1 MSLIFSSGVEHGN
14 LRELALER
22 MRDLGLKCRDIR
34 TREVGINEIHNKVRP
49 YDVEPVRRDY
59 VANGGHET
67 FLSYE
72 DPKQDILVGL
82 LRLRQCTKETF
93 RPELQGR
100 CSIIRELHVYGSAVP
115 VHCKD
120 PTKFQHQG
128 FGVLLMEWAE
138 KIALHEHQ
146 SEKISVI
153 SGVGTRDY
161 YRKLGY
167 ELDGAYM
174 SKNLVPEELK
184 KYSVISENI
193 EEIED
198 GFIEKL
204 PEKNLPKLIYIHETN
219 HKLDNED
226 ILMEINQEINDDKLK
241 PIISKLKP
249 ILDSE
254 KYSHLK
260 IKIKNSLNDCS
271 SRNERKKWRQEER
284 TRLLKR
290 MEESKLQ
297 NELQQKHDRRRFQ
310 KT

>member
-1 MSLIFSSGVEHGN
+1 MK
-14 LRELALER
+14 
-22 MRDLGLKCRDIR
+22 DLGLKCRDIR

-72 DPKQDILVGL
+72 DPKQDILIGL
-82 LRLRQCTKETF
+82 LRLRQCPKGTF

-100 CSIIRELHVYGSAVP
+100 CSVIRELHVYGSAVP

-120 PTKFQHQG
+120 ATKFQHQG

-138 KIALHEHQ
+138 KIALTEHQ
-146 SEKISVI
+146 SEKIAVI

-167 ELDGAYM
+167 ELDGPYM
-174 SKNLVPEELK
+174 SKKLNPNALKIYEILSKNIHNNETNTYEEKITEKQRIKLTYTYETTN
-184 KYSVISENI
+184 KYP
-193 EEIED
+193 
-198 GFIEKL
+198 GIEKGS
-204 PEKNLPKLIYIHETN
+204 E
-219 HKLDNED
+219 
-226 ILMEINQEINDDKLK
+226 ILLEINDNGPQTDDENVKL
-241 PIISKLKP
+241 ITSHLSP
-249 ILDSE
+249 ILDPK

-260 IKIKNSLNDCS
+260 IKITDALKMND
-271 SRNERKKWRQEER
+271 NANGGKKWRQDER
-284 TRLLKR
+284 VRLLKR

-297 NELQQKHDRRRFQ
+297 SELQQKHNRRRFQ
-310 KT
+310 KK